1 MVNPKLNAGNVNHA
15 ISVVGLCIFESNYE
29 KALMLNRKSL
39 DIIYSPSVGEEQ
51 VAKFETVLNSVRY
64 ICLTDQLNKE

>member
-1 MVNPKLNAGNVNHA
+1 MNHA